1 MKRTIIYVF
10 GPKRLASLYFSN
22 KELELK
28 RCFTI

>member
-10 GPKRLASLYFSN
+10 GPKRLASLYFAN

-28 RCFTI
+28 NGG